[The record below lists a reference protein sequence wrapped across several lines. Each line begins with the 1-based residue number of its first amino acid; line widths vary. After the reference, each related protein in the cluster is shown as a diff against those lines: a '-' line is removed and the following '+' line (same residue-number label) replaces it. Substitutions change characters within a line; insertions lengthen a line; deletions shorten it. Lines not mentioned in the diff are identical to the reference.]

1 MQLTSKA
8 KAVLFSLALTVSLCS
23 CVPVL
28 PTTTDEVFAVMP
40 RGSVSPIERI
50 STPTANGKDQDAV
63 NGHDVLANF
72 EMLART
78 AQKIQEATT
87 HVIEAASSND
97 QGGLYSWKL
106 TLVQEVVELGAS
118 LRATING
125 LDQNGALTY
134 KA

>member
-8 KAVLFSLALTVSLCS
+8 KAVLFSFAFALSLCTR
-23 CVPVL
+23 VPAL
-28 PTTTDEVFAVMP
+28 PMTTDVFAVMP
-40 RGSVSPIERI
+40 RGSVSPIERV
-50 STPTANGKDQDAV
+50 STPTTNGKDQDAV
-63 NGHDVLANF
+63 NGHDVRANF
-72 EMLART
+72 EELART
-78 AQKIQEATT
+78 AQRIQEATT